1 MKDWISLIE
10 SAYRLCGD
18 DQQWLDQLFD
28 SAKRLFGAAAASDA
42 WIFSVSPTTF
52 ALGVGRTSNAAR
64 RVREEAHAA
73 MSTAA
78 IDAVYRRSWRVA
90 TASEKIAPSAPDQ
103 FELLQ
108 QTASRIGGGAS
119 DVWSV
124 KCTDGLGSGVIFVVA
139 LERRRNPTTLER
151 KHWTQAAAH
160 LGAASRLR
168 KTARAFSLD
177 SDPVE
182 AILDSCGNLHD
193 ARGQAHEPNA
203 RQKLR
208 EALRQIEHSR
218 QAARQGDPRSLD
230 HWQGL
235 VDGRWSLVDHFDTDG
250 KRFVVAVKNNPVHP
264 DPRGLTA
271 RERQIAE
278 YVGMGSSSKEIA
290 YVLGISV
297 SAVGNGAA
305 RVQAKLGLSSR
316 SEIAFFFAPNGLR
329 RKLAEVAI
337 SNERFLVGAYPFVD
351 AGRVSCLTQA
361 ELEVAADIIAGST
374 NEDIAK
380 RRGRSEHTVANQAC
394 SIFAKLNVH
403 SRSGLAARI
412 QAQIGD

>member
-1 MKDWISLIE
+1 
-10 SAYRLCGD
+10 
-18 DQQWLDQLFD
+18 
-28 SAKRLFGAAAASDA
+28 
-42 WIFSVSPTTF
+42 
-52 ALGVGRTSNAAR
+52 
-64 RVREEAHAA
+64 
-73 MSTAA
+73 
-78 IDAVYRRSWRVA
+78 
-90 TASEKIAPSAPDQ
+90 
-103 FELLQ
+103 
-108 QTASRIGGGAS
+108 
-119 DVWSV
+119 
-124 KCTDGLGSGVIFVVA
+124 
-139 LERRRNPTTLER
+139 
-151 KHWTQAAAH
+151 
-160 LGAASRLR
+160 
-168 KTARAFSLD
+168 
-177 SDPVE
+177 
-182 AILDSCGNLHD
+182 
-193 ARGQAHEPNA
+193 
-203 RQKLR
+203 
-208 EALRQIEHSR
+208 
-218 QAARQGDPRSLD
+218 
-230 HWQGL
+230 
-235 VDGRWSLVDHFDTDG
+235 
-250 KRFVVAVKNNPVHP
+250 
-264 DPRGLTA
+264 
-271 RERQIAE
+271 
-278 YVGMGSSSKEIA
+278 MGSSSKEIA